1 MATKKPTTQ
10 SRLSAL
16 QAALDGIDDST
27 LDNDPLVAE
36 QRARIIAQQEQA
48 ERDRLARIFSDTT
61 SSVDSTAD
69 PVPERG
75 WVGTQVDDA
84 LGFAGGVVDAV
95 QGGLQSSVAAQRF
108 GASDTPRSA
117 ADRAE
122 RIPTIGSSDPLGLR
136 ERFGA
141 GEGLFGAPTD
151 SPEQI
156 ERLRN
161 ESLQYEQAA
170 AKNRQNVDKVR
181 ANIANKGFFANEVGE
196 AILDA
201 AESPT
206 GALSLIGGPL
216 AALGIEDAR
225 AREYQKARQAGLSRE
240 DANLSAA
247 TQAAPEAIG
256 FIPAGRLLSRV
267 PGLRGISQAA
277 ESRLSSAL
285 SRSVAQATMS
295 AVGEGTGEAITT
307 VAQLGMHKINS
318 EFADSEELRTYAAK
332 EVPITAGAV
341 GEQVWRSFKAGA
353 VMGGPTGAIEGRF
366 RAAADAGRTAADFNY
381 AMDDAITESKNAQ
394 VNTQRAATATQAA
407 STPSTPIQTDMFGAP
422 LADTP
427 SFAEQEA
434 SRQSRYEQDALDW
447 QARQRTFDQVEADRA
462 TTEDAQ
468 REDMF
473 RQMELDRVA
482 AENPGSP
489 LAQGLARV
497 GASVPRSSDTNVLPA
512 TDTVAPVSTP
522 VVEPTQGELDVTTP
536 QPRDLARQEVANVIT
551 KEGKKTLDAAKTKR
565 AADRRKFRE
574 QQLNETR
581 NLSNEDR
588 ITTVADRMVE
598 WDRSNPIPTA
608 ESIAPTPA
616 VQEAPAPV
624 AEATTPET
632 TNDRA
637 AMYEA
642 IDNAP
647 EGYNEQEQVAALREF
662 YPDENEGQ
670 LRQRL
675 AKETGTP
682 VALESMTSVA
692 PNFAESTMEDVRKAV
707 GKGIGKDTNSNVAAM
722 LIGNNRVKLIDS
734 DVQRPAGADP
744 RGAAFYDGD
753 GITIDVRR
761 LNKNNIKG
769 DLLLLMAHEGKHAAD
784 FSGAGKAGIE
794 SFIGKQ
800 ANDRI
805 NASIQRAADNG
816 DPTAQ
821 RAIAAAQDAT
831 QGDADMYAVE
841 LPAYFMNA
849 TRGSP
854 RTGVVGAIS
863 RQIISPIRVAAKR
876 SLGIDNVNLDDVHYL
891 SDRLLENLAE
901 GSESLAGNI
910 EAGPLPTIYNES
922 STGFQQAD
930 NEGRTYTSVDGTRKY
945 VLSDADSS
953 MKPNGYQRLREATDP
968 IPLGD
973 LLNHEVLYREH
984 PEAANI
990 PVIAVDSIPGGAFA
1004 QWHGD
1009 TGEIYVAKNKMRTV
1023 SPRTSIMHEVQHF
1036 VQQQGGQQDNFFNDA
1051 VDPSGYAQTRENY
1064 EKALANNDR
1073 TSRLLLDRASQL
1085 RSAAPDAATFDGVLY
1100 DFNKADW
1107 QKAAEIV
1114 KMIDPAKLDDATAAT
1129 VSRYEDSRAQA
1140 NAMVEGVNMAA
1151 DDKLAAYHRNITE
1164 REAFYTQ
1171 DNLDVPQS
1179 ELPLNPETE
1188 AMRTPRMSPSRPDV
1202 ELTDGQI
1209 DVPRPLASMPASEI
1223 VNITPGAGVKGM
1235 DHKWWNAIKGA
1246 FDYTGGLGKDFDDML
1261 QNSVGQAAHSAMQ
1274 AQRNMHDLDAGMEAM
1289 AKRWNKSR
1297 PDIRNDSDALK
1308 LVKEEVNSRMNALEK
1323 IPDVKR
1329 RENALAAY
1337 VRDNPE
1343 LRPLIRAY
1351 SDITQMSNDL
1361 ADNLAASKVDL
1372 SKADK
1377 EFIQKIRDSGFGY
1390 TTRIYQTQTG
1400 EAGRKI
1406 ARQFLKQNAAAQ
1418 KRMDAGKTLSD
1429 KQREAV
1435 GIYTEAANY
1444 LINKIKIPSVNEMQK
1459 LRTSQINDLFN
1470 TWTSHDVDTWR
1481 ANANEEAVAMGMDE
1495 KSARAH
1501 VKDSM
1506 INVLDGRREM
1516 VTTANLNAKA
1526 AATIRELLGVGG
1538 RPGAIAQR
1546 VGGLRQDR
1554 GILQK
1559 REDMAPQIER
1569 LMGRI
1574 TTEPSVVLAN
1584 TLAKQGELLARTKLL
1599 LDLRDTGLVV
1609 TKDVANTEGNEKF
1622 SHQLSGE
1629 TAGPLDGMYTTPQ
1642 IANVVN
1648 TSLEMY
1654 SSATDAM
1661 SAAFANSAAAGDSLL
1676 RSAGQVVQTGAAWAK
1691 LSSIVFDGYNLGLN
1705 FAGSPMMLAMNGVY
1719 NPVTAISGLKAGKD
1733 SVMNIFTEGGTK
1745 YNELLADG
1753 VKYQVV
1759 DSARAQEL
1767 RSSTHQALKE
1777 KIVEGW
1783 PVASPAWHNIK
1794 KGKQALVETFSMSD
1808 AWVKLA
1814 AFKDRVDFLTE
1825 YYKAE
1830 GIDRTTE
1837 EIKTEAGNTVR
1848 DTNITYGKTPPGLRV
1863 IERFGLSTFMPYFY
1877 NVPRMIV
1884 KSTQQG
1890 AADVMMGVKATNPKA
1905 KQLAITKGVARL
1917 SGIAG
1922 AQAAMIMGVKA
1933 VASMLNDDNE
1943 EDVAQMKKVLRDDV
1957 RFADPIYLGK
1967 NAQGLPLFFRTSRV
1981 DPMGPVND
1989 IIRTAMDDS
1998 IDADEKVSIL
2008 GKQVGG
2014 MLFANRFVATAAETL
2029 VGTDRSKAPMRIERV
2044 PVLKDA
2050 SGAWK
2055 NVMGYGNVSRGVL
2068 AAADSLL
2075 PGWID
2080 AVDPNNPSLA
2090 DGSASGD
2097 FAELLATLTKVSGGR
2112 VDKGDPEAT
2121 LRSMA
2126 FDMKERKDAARLEV
2140 ADRIFRDANPDGTAR
2155 AIKSVN
2161 EDLYNI
2167 MARMTDIYEGMTEGM
2182 DYSQT
2187 KAMQVLKE
2195 AGGLDSVQVH
2205 NVRRGLPKGD
2215 PELVDKIG
2223 GVLSKKS
2230 LKEAGKRLQRGSGD
2244 ESQAEYDAR
2253 AKETLGILN
2262 DKYGMRAGE

>member
-16 QAALDGIDDST
+16 QAALDSIDDST

-36 QRARIIAQQEQA
+36 QRARLLRQQEQA
-48 ERDRLARIFSDTT
+48 ERDRLANIFSSTT
-61 SSVDSTAD
+61 SSVDTTAE

-75 WVGTQVDDA
+75 WVGRQVDDT
-84 LGFAGGVVDAV
+84 LGFAGGVIDAV
-95 QGGLQSSVAAQRF
+95 QGGLQQSVADATYT
-108 GASDTPRSA
+108 D
-117 ADRAE
+117 ADRL
-122 RIPTIGSSDPLGLR
+122 PSSPSVDAISSPSGFLSELGKSILT
-136 ERFGA
+136 GA
-141 GEGLFGAPTD
+141 RGVTD
-151 SPEQI
+151 EQRKQLQDSSI
-156 ERLRN
+156 E
-161 ESLQYEQAA
+161 QEQRA
-170 AKNRQNVDKVR
+170 AKNRQNVEKVR
-181 ANIANKGFFANEVGE
+181 ASLEARGGVTNEIGE
-196 AILDA
+196 AVLDA

-216 AALGIEDAR
+216 AAVGLIDAQN
-225 AREYQKARQAGLSRE
+225 REYAKARRSGLSQD
-240 DANLSAA
+240 DAGMTAA
-247 TQAAPEAIG
+247 MQAAPEAIG
-256 FIPAGRLLSRV
+256 FIPAGKLLSRV
-267 PGLRGISQAA
+267 PGLRGISKAA

-285 SRSVAQATMS
+285 SRTVAQATMS

-307 VAQLGMHKINS
+307 VAQLGMHKINA
-318 EFADSEELRTYAAK
+318 EFADSPELREYAAK
-332 EVPITAGAV
+332 EVPATAGAI

-366 RAAADAGRTAADFNY
+366 KAAADAGRTAADFNY
-381 AMDDAITESKNAQ
+381 AMDNAITESKNAQ
-394 VNTQRAATATQAA
+394 VNSQRATSAAQAA
-407 STPSTPIQTDMFGAP
+407 STPSTPVQTDMFGAP
-422 LADTP
+422 LADSP

-434 SRQSRYEQDALDW
+434 SRQNRYEQDALDW

-462 TTEDAQ
+462 TTEEAQ

-497 GASVPRSSDTNVLPA
+497 GASVPRSSDTNVLPVN
-512 TDTVAPVSTP
+512 DTVAPVTAP
-522 VVEPTQGELDVTTP
+522 VAEPVQGELDVTTP
-536 QPRDLARQEVANVIT
+536 QPRDLARQEVTNAIT

-588 ITTVADRMVE
+588 IATVADRMVE
-598 WDRSNPIPTA
+598 WDRSNPVPTA
-608 ESIAPTPA
+608 ESIRPQTPAAEPVATPTP
-616 VQEAPAPV
+616 VEAAPS
-624 AEATTPET
+624 AAT

-647 EGYNEQEQVAALREF
+647 ETYNEQEQVDALREF
-662 YPDENEGQ
+662 YPNENEGQ

-692 PNFAESTMEDVRKAV
+692 PNFSESSMEDVRKAV
-707 GKGIGKDTNSNVAAM
+707 GKGIGKDSNSNVAAM

-761 LNKNNIKG
+761 LNKNNIRG

-794 SFIGKQ
+794 SFIGKE

-849 TRGSP
+849 TRGAP
-854 RTGVVGAIS
+854 KTGLVGAIS
-863 RQIISPIRVAAKR
+863 RQIVSPIRVAAKR

-891 SDRLLENLAE
+891 SDRLLGNLAE
-901 GSESLAGNI
+901 GNESLVGDLDS
-910 EAGPLPTIYNES
+910 GPLPTIYNES

-973 LLNHEVLYREH
+973 LLDHEVLYREH

-1051 VDPSGYAQTRENY
+1051 VDPSGYAQTRQNY

-1085 RSAAPDAATFDGVLY
+1085 RLAAPDAATFDGVLY
-1100 DFNKADW
+1100 DFNKPDW

-1114 KMIDPAKLDDATAAT
+1114 KMIDTTKLDDATAAT

-1179 ELPLNPETE
+1179 ELPLNPETQ

-1202 ELTDGQI
+1202 ELTGGEI
-1209 DVPRPLASMPASEI
+1209 DVPRVLASMPPSEI
-1223 VNITPGAGVKGM
+1223 VSITPGAGVKGM
-1235 DHKWWNAIKGA
+1235 DNKWWTAIKGA

-1289 AKRWNKSR
+1289 AKRWNKTR

-1323 IPDVKR
+1323 IPDPKR
-1329 RENALAAY
+1329 RENALATY

-1351 SDITQMSNDL
+1351 ADITQMSNDL

-1418 KRMDAGKTLSD
+1418 KRMDAGKSLTD

-1444 LINKIKIPSVNEMQK
+1444 LIEKIKIPSVNDMQK
-1459 LRTSQINDLFN
+1459 MRTSKLNDLFN

-1495 KSARAH
+1495 KAARAH

-1506 INVLDGRREM
+1506 INVLDSRRDM
-1516 VTTANLNAKA
+1516 LTTANLNAKA

-1609 TKDVANTEGNEKF
+1609 TKDIAGTEGNEKF

-1676 RSAGQVVQTGAAWAK
+1676 RTAGQAVQTGAAWAK

-1814 AFKDRVDFLTE
+1814 AFKDRTDFLTE

-1830 GIDRTTE
+1830 GIDRTAE

-1890 AADVMMGVKATNPKA
+1890 YADVMMGVKATNPKA
-1905 KQLAITKGVARL
+1905 KQLAISKGVARL

-1922 AQAAMIMGVKA
+1922 AQAAMIAGVKA
-1933 VASMLNDDNE
+1933 VSSMLNDDNE
-1943 EDVAQMKKVLRDDV
+1943 EDVDQMKKVLRDDV

-1967 NAQGLPLFFRTSRV
+1967 NAEGLPLFFRTSRV

-1989 IIRTAMDDS
+1989 LIRVAMDDS

-2029 VGTDRSKAPMRIERV
+2029 VGTERSKAPMRIERV

-2055 NVMGYGNVSRGVL
+2055 NVMGYGNTSRGVL

-2126 FDMKERKDAARLEV
+2126 FDMKERKDAARLEI
-2140 ADRIFRDANPDGTAR
+2140 ADRIYRGASPDGTAR

-2161 EDLYNI
+2161 EDLYDI

-2205 NVRRGLPKGD
+2205 SVRRGLPKGD
-2215 PELVDKIG
+2215 PELVDKIS

-2244 ESQAEYDAR
+2244 ESQAEYDTRAR
-2253 AKETLGILN
+2253 ETMDILN